1 MLSVVNTNSNFAYHT
16 IANAEF
22 TASFIRVINNDL
34 TSFYK
39 YHLFIKYGDKV
50 YIEVD
55 GFREIILSIAQLQE
69 DRYLRLHYELA
80 QMLTNDKHLVVE
92 DLVYSSDSGGS
103 SSGSDAED
111 QIYKE
116 PRRWSPNTAFIEK
129 DIHNDTITVVGYSEN
144 AYYKINPYLL
154 ENMDYSTQEDLDN
167 FRAAY
172 MTTYEN
178 ENMLCNYYN
187 VAFEY
192 QANLLQNKFEEIL

>member
-1 MLSVVNTNSNFAYHT
+1 MLSVVNTNSIYAYHT

-22 TASFIRVINNDL
+22 TAAFIRVINNDL

-39 YHLFIKYGDKV
+39 YHLFIKYGEKV

-55 GFREIILSIAQLQE
+55 GFREIVLTIAELQQ
-69 DRYLRLHYELA
+69 DRYLRFYYELA
-80 QMLTNDKHLVVE
+80 QMLTNDKHLVME
-92 DLVYSSDSGGS
+92 DLVYSS

-111 QIYKE
+111 QIYEE

-129 DIHNDTITVVGYSEN
+129 DIHNDSITVVGYSEN

-154 ENMDYSTQEDLDN
+154 ENMDYSTQEDLHN

-172 MTTYEN
+172 MTTYED
-178 ENMLCNYYN
+178 ENMLGIYYN
-187 VAFEY
+187 LALEY

>member
-22 TASFIRVINNDL
+22 TAAFIKVINNDL

-39 YHLFIKYGDKV
+39 YHLFIRYGDKV
-50 YIEVD
+50 YIDVD
-55 GFREIILSIAQLQE
+55 GFREIVLTIAELQQ
-69 DRYLRLHYELA
+69 DRYLRFYYELS

-92 DLVYSSDSGGS
+92 DLVYNSEYG
-103 SSGSDAED
+103 ED
-111 QIYKE
+111 QIYE
-116 PRRWSPNTAFIEK
+116 DARRWSLNTAFIEK
-129 DIHNDTITVVGYSEN
+129 DIHNDTLTVVGYSEN
-144 AYYKINPYLL
+144 TYYKINPYLL
-154 ENMDYSTQEDLDN
+154 ERMDYTTQEDLDN

-172 MTTYEN
+172 MTTYEDD
-178 ENMLCNYYN
+178 NMLCNYYN

>member
-1 MLSVVNTNSNFAYHT
+1 MLSVVNTNRNYAYHT

-22 TASFIRVINNDL
+22 TEAFIKVINNDL

-39 YHLFIKYGDKV
+39 YHLFIRYGDKI
-50 YIEVD
+50 YLEVD
-55 GFREIILSIAQLQE
+55 GFREIVISIAELQQ
-69 DRYLRLHYELA
+69 DRYLRFYYELS

-92 DLVYSSDSGGS
+92 DLVYTSEYG
-103 SSGSDAED
+103 ED
-111 QIYKE
+111 QIYEE

-129 DIHNDTITVVGYSEN
+129 DIHNDTLTVVGYSQD
-144 AYYKINPYLL
+144 AYYNINPYLL
-154 ENMDYSTQEDLDN
+154 ERMDYSTQEDLDN

-172 MTTYEN
+172 MTTYED
-178 ENMLCNYYN
+178 EDMLCNYYN